1 MLAAKRGLESSPVE
15 AKGTILQSSTLLV
28 GHEDVLA
35 ATSSVNKYERMT
47 SFIDSDE
54 SEVVVDGS
62 RAVDGVVLVRVLPSS
77 GRGRRA

>member
-1 MLAAKRGLESSPVE
+1 M
-15 AKGTILQSSTLLV
+15 
-28 GHEDVLA
+28 A

-62 RAVDGVVLVRVLPSS
+62 RAADGVVLVIVGVRVTP
-77 GRGRRA
+77 A